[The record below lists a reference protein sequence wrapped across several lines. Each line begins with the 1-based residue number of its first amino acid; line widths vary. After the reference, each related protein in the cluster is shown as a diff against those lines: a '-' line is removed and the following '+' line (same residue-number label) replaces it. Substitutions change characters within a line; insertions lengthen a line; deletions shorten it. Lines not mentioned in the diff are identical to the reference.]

1 MQPKVQVPT
10 FWAFTLFFIA
20 GTSEKSATLDTIK
33 QVPTA
38 STLVEGTVLTVV
50 VEEEQTNANS
60 GATKSQ
66 EINPT
71 E

>member
-20 GTSEKSATLDTIK
+20 GTTEKGATLDTIK